1 MKLVYLIA
9 GTFNAGG
16 MERVLSNKANW
27 LAAHGY
33 DVTIVTTDQQGRAPY
48 FKLDGRIKSYDL
60 DINYDADNGRLV
72 SKLLRFPL
80 RQWRHRRRLEALLQ
94 ELRPDVTVCMF
105 NNDVSFVHR
114 LKDGSR
120 KILEIHFSKNKK
132 LQYGRRGLWAVID
145 RWRTQREERLVHRYD
160 HFVVLTHEDKALWEH
175 GSSPSAKGQSDITVI
190 PNARTFVPQ
199 RQSAL
204 TAKRVVAIGRY
215 DYQKGFDTLLNIWH
229 RLGDLLDGWTLDII
243 GDGPLRKEMEEQVNQ
258 WHLTDSVRLLR
269 PTDDIES
276 VYLNASILVMTS
288 HYEGLPMVL
297 LEAQA
302 CGLPIVA
309 FACQC
314 GPRDVITDGTDGF
327 LIEGRDERLFADRLC
342 TLMTDNALRRR
353 MGSAAAQASERFS
366 EERVMR
372 QWQALFS
379 HFRDFCVTIKT
390 SV

>member
-1 MKLVYLIA
+1 MKIVYLIA

-33 DVTIVTTDQQGRAPY
+33 DVVIVTTDQRGRALY
-48 FKLDGRIKSYDL
+48 FPLDGRIKCYDL
-60 DINYDADNGRLV
+60 GINYDADNGRLV

-80 RQWRHRRRLEALLQ
+80 RQWRHRRRLEALLR
-94 ELRPDVTVCMF
+94 ELRSDVTVCMF

-120 KILEIHFSKNKK
+120 KILEVHFSKNKK
-132 LQYGRRGLWAVID
+132 LQYGRQGLWAVID
-145 RWRTQREERLVHRYD
+145 RWRTQREERLVDKYD
-160 HFVVLTHEDKALWEH
+160 HFVVLTHEDKALWVESQTSGIDH
-175 GSSPSAKGQSDITVI
+175 THDVASNIVVI

-204 TAKRVVAIGRY
+204 TEKRVVAIGRY

-229 RLGDLLDGWTLDII
+229 RLGDQLDGWTLDII

-327 LIEGRDERLFADRLC
+327 LIEGRDEKLFADRL
-342 TLMTDNALRRR
+342 LMLMSDDALRRR

-379 HFRDFCVTIKT
+379 R
-390 SV
+390 